1 MFDMEQN
8 KRMEIKHFFLQ
19 KRNFD
24 PTKHTRYTVFT
35 AQSVVHRITILNNT
49 SVNNIII
56 KVKIILI
63 L

>member
-8 KRMEIKHFFLQ
+8 ERMEIKHFFLQ

-35 AQSVVHRITILNNT
+35 AQSVLHRITILYNT
-49 SVNNIII
+49 LVINIIV
-56 KVKIILI
+56 KVKIIFI